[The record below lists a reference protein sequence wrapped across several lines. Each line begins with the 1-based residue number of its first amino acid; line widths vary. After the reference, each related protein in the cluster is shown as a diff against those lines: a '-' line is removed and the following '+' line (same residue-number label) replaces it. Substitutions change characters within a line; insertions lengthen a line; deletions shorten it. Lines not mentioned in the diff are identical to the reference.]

1 MILLRQKE
9 FSNIQPSPKYLK
21 KEKELGKKGYA
32 VLPKVKGRK
41 KDFVY
46 FSNGKEIVGYNLFT
60 GEEHKLKNKSF
71 SEVDD
76 SKSKVAK
83 ALDRAKG
90 NVKFKA
96 KRAKLRYKDTLDYFN
111 NEEAVSG
118 NRKALE
124 SWVENSKKRSGSN
137 DSRQTIYHK
146 NGMGPETIKDPE
158 KYEFRKEETRRQEE
172 GGQRAAEKALRKF
185 DKERKHPKLA
195 ALKAA
200 VKSVKESAYSEKSPK
215 LSRAFEKKFSEE
227 KNDKAAKVGK
237 EIGMAG
243 GALGVGAL
251 GGIGVH
257 KLAKNSGNLVKKSHS
272 YLSTS
277 IRNRAIKIADKTGKQ
292 GAEWFDEYR
301 KIASPKLEKLRG
313 ITGKVKPI
321 ADKVS
326 KFAKTKGG
334 KWAIIGGTTAALGG
348 TAYLGAK
355 KKDKKK

>member
-1 MILLRQKE
+1 MILLRQTE

-185 DKERKHPKLA
+185 DKEKKHPKLA

-227 KNDKAAKVGK
+227 KKDKAAKVGK

-251 GGIGVH
+251 GGLGLH
-257 KLAKNSGNLVKKSHS
+257 GLAKRSRKL
-272 YLSTS
+272 
-277 IRNRAIKIADKTGKQ
+277 INRVNGKIFFKPAEAGGARIARWGTKAMKIEEAIKKG
-292 GAEWFDEYR
+292 GE
-301 KIASPKLEKLRG
+301 KITE
-313 ITGKVKPI
+313 
-321 ADKVS
+321 
-326 KFAKTKGG
+326 FAKTKGG

-348 TAYLGAK
+348 AAYLGAK
-355 KKDKKK
+355 KEDKKK